1 MKKYR
6 IFLSI
11 FIIYILI
18 NMALFPSLYISRT
31 LDGLSAWAFN
41 VLPSVLPFIFFIK
54 LLTSLNILEKF
65 TKIFSV
71 PCQKLFKTPA
81 SSSLVFFTSIISGY
95 PVGAKMTAELF
106 ESGKISKSDAFK
118 MCSFC
123 STSGPMFIIGTVG
136 ITMLGQAVYGYIIF
150 FSHIIGALINGILY
164 RNLKVNNDEILTN
177 KEIGRAHV

>member
-31 LDGLSAWAFN
+31 LDGISAWAFN

-81 SSSLVFFTSIISGY
+81 SSSSTQQAS
-95 PVGAKMTAELF
+95 TT
-106 ESGKISKSDAFK
+106 KS
-118 MCSFC
+118 
-123 STSGPMFIIGTVG
+123 
-136 ITMLGQAVYGYIIF
+136 
-150 FSHIIGALINGILY
+150 LINSSPPSPVPI
-164 RNLKVNNDEILTN
+164 RPQRQATN
-177 KEIGRAHV
+177 EKPTIAFPTPSTRSSATRTCSRS